1 MSNARTHGV
10 VPRTRRGALT
20 ALLVGVALAM
30 STSGVV
36 LAAAPSNDTFSGATA
51 VTGDFSEVLDTTE
64 ATTDADD
71 AQLNSSCGAPATDAS
86 VWYAVTSSSGA
97 TVSVDVSQSDYSAGV
112 LVGVGTQG
120 NLTTVA
126 CGPGGTQFAA
136 DAGTTYY
143 VLAIDDQGDETG
155 NGGSLNIAFT
165 FGPPPISVTLTVD
178 NAGRVN
184 TKTGEVTISGT
195 VACSSAAEFTD
206 INVVVRQA
214 LGRFTIHG
222 SGFAGTDCGPT
233 PTDWTV
239 SLTGDNGKFAPGRAT
254 VNVDAFACD
263 PISCDDEQLMLSVR
277 LRK

>member
-1 MSNARTHGV
+1 MSNACTPGV

-20 ALLVGVALAM
+20 ALLVGVALAI

-71 AQLNSSCGAPATDAS
+71 AQLNTSCGAPATDAS
-86 VWYAVTSSSGA
+86 VWYAVTSASGA

-112 LVGVGTQG
+112 LVGVGTHG
-120 NLTTVA
+120 NLNTVA

-143 VLAIDDQGDETG
+143 VLAIDDQDDGSG

-165 FGPPPISVTLTVD
+165 FGPPPITVSVTVD
-178 NAGRVN
+178 SGRVN

-195 VACSSAAEFTD
+195 VTCSSVADFAD
-206 INVVVRQA
+206 ISVFVRQP

-222 SGFAGTDCGPT
+222 SGFMGADCGPT
-233 PTDWTV
+233 PTDWIV
-239 SLTGDNGKFAPGRAT
+239 SLTGENGKFSAGRAT
-254 VNVDAFACD
+254 VTADAFACD
-263 PISCDDEQLMLSVR
+263 PSSCDDDQVSSNLR